1 MLTAPSSRY
10 TRRAFSS
17 VRIRV
22 MVAFCALATMCSAV
36 LIFES
41 RAAVA
46 GDPIQIA
53 RFSEENLP
61 AEEMPS
67 VVATPEA
74 GPATDWEVVPA
85 SSPAAPAVTAPPGS
99 APAANSPL
107 PVETNAA
114 QLEPTPIPTPTD
126 IAPLEVGSVAPQTQ
140 ISDSSLEG
148 LIQKISAAQ
157 PALAA
162 SLRLTDQARDEI
174 LNHHEDDAIQTLTRA
189 ISIDASNAYAYFYLG
204 RAYLGKKNY
213 DQAITFFNRAEV
225 HFGANSEWR
234 GETLAFE
241 GLVNEQSGQTAPAI
255 ACYQKALVAVP
266 GNLRARVGLTRLGG
280 EQAAPAVQPVSAPGG
295 APDAPSAGGA
305 IAPPPNSPPP
315 PPADSSAPAPAN
327 SSAPQSGD

>member
-1 MLTAPSSRY
+1 MLTAPSSRH

-46 GDPIQIA
+46 GDPLQIA

-85 SSPAAPAVTAPPGS
+85 SSPTGS
-99 APAANSPL
+99 APAARAAAAPPAVAPAAGSPL
-107 PVETNAA
+107 PAETDAA
-114 QLEPTPIPTPTD
+114 QLEPTPVPTPPD
-126 IAPLEVGSVAPQTQ
+126 VAPLEVGSVAPQIE
-140 ISDSSLEG
+140 ISDSSLDG
-148 LIQKISAAQ
+148 LIQSVRATQ

-162 SLRLTDQARDEI
+162 SLRVTDQARDEI
-174 LNHHEDDAIQTLTRA
+174 LSRHEDDAIQTLMRA
-189 ISIDASNAYAYFYLG
+189 ISIDGSNPYAYFYLG

-213 DQAITFFNRAEV
+213 AQAITFLNRAELRY
-225 HFGANSEWR
+225 GANPEWL

-241 GLVNEQSGQTAPAI
+241 GLANEQAGQTAPAI

-266 GNLRARVGLTRLGG
+266 GSLTARVGLTRLSG
-280 EQAAPAVQPVSAPGG
+280 EQAAVPAASG
-295 APDAPSAGGA
+295 ATTDASSEGAA

-315 PPADSSAPAPAN
+315 PPAN
-327 SSAPQSGD
+327 